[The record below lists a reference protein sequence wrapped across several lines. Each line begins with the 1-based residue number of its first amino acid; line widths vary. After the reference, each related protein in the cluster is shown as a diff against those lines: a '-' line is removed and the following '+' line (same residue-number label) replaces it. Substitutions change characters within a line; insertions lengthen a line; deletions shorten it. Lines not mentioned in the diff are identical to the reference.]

1 VTEALTLDGTRPES
15 TPPRSVSQQLR
26 DRGIATWQAATQ
38 HPMAR
43 EIGAGTLPHDRF
55 RWYFEQNVLYLED
68 YARAIGLILGK
79 APDSE
84 ALDVVSRFA
93 AQIVQTELP
102 ANRQFLQRLGGDV
115 GSIDPL
121 ETMHPVAYAYTR
133 HLLQVAGQGT
143 CAEGLTAVL
152 PCQWS
157 YGELAGPL
165 MASLPADPV
174 YADWISMFGNADYDA
189 LVAETTGLLDRLA
202 DPRDDAAVDRI
213 GRIFDISTRYE
224 VQFWDM
230 AYGAPAAAGRQ
241 SGKEPSASC
250 VLPESSRT

>member
-15 TPPRSVSQQLR
+15 TPPRSMSQHLR
-26 DRGIATWQAATQ
+26 DRGIATWRAATE
-38 HPMAR
+38 HPMVR

-68 YARAIGLILGK
+68 YARATGLILGK

-133 HLLQVAGQGT
+133 HLLQVAAQGT

-157 YGELAGPL
+157 YGELAIHLAARVPE
-165 MASLPADPV
+165 DRV
-174 YADWISMFGNADYDA
+174 YADWIAMFANDAYDQ
-189 LVAETTGLLDRLA
+189 LVAESTGLLDRLA
-202 DPRDDAAVDRI
+202 ASADAAQLR
-213 GRIFDISTRYE
+213 RLEWIFAASVRYE
-224 VQFWDM
+224 VEFWDM
-230 AYGAPAAAGRQ
+230 AYAGPTVSKR
-241 SGKEPSASC
+241 
-250 VLPESSRT
+250 

>member
-1 VTEALTLDGTRPES
+1 MKEALTLDGTRPES

-79 APDSE
+79 APDGE

-157 YGELAGPL
+157 YAELAVHLAAHVPD
-165 MASLPADPV
+165 DPV
-174 YADWISMFGNADYDA
+174 YADWIAMFANDA
-189 LVAETTGLLDRLA
+189 YAQLVAESTGLLDRLA
-202 DPRDDAAVDRI
+202 ASADAAQLRRL
-213 GRIFDISTRYE
+213 GWIFAASVRYE
-224 VQFWDM
+224 VEFWDM
-230 AYGAPAAAGRQ
+230 AYAGPTVNR
-241 SGKEPSASC
+241 
-250 VLPESSRT
+250 R

>member
-1 VTEALTLDGTRPES
+1 MTEALTLDGTRPES
-15 TPPRSVSQQLR
+15 TPPPSMSQQLH
-26 DRGIATWQAATQ
+26 DRGIATWRAATE
-38 HPMAR
+38 HPMVR

-79 APDSE
+79 APDSQ

-115 GSIDPL
+115 GGIDPL

-133 HLLQVAGQGT
+133 HLLQVAAQGT

-157 YGELAGPL
+157 YGELAIHLAAHVPE
-165 MASLPADPV
+165 DRV
-174 YADWISMFGNADYDA
+174 YADWIAMFANDSYDQ
-189 LVAETTGLLDRLA
+189 LVAESTGLLDRLA
-202 DPRDDAAVDRI
+202 ASADAVQLR
-213 GRIFDISTRYE
+213 RLKWIFAASVRYE
-224 VQFWDM
+224 VEFWDM
-230 AYGAPAAAGRQ
+230 AYAGPTVNKR
-241 SGKEPSASC
+241 
-250 VLPESSRT
+250 